1 MDSSNSTRPCKK
13 CGLLF
18 SGVRCN
24 ACNSNRA
31 KASASKAR
39 MTPLTAD
46 RARKLLDYDCSD
58 GRLYRRGKPKKER
71 TSKSDGRYTIF
82 IDGVCRQEH
91 RVVWLWHYGEWPKQC
106 IDHIDRTPL
115 NNRIENLRDVTLS
128 ENKQNQLASKNNATG
143 LKGVCKTKVK
153 SGAWTAQICHNGK
166 NIYLGYFKAPE
177 DAHAAYCEAAA
188 RLHTC
193 NPLASNS

>member
-46 RARKLLDYDCSD
+46 RARQLLDYDCSD

-71 TSKSDGRYTIF
+71 TSKSAGRYTIF

-106 IDHIDRTPL
+106 IDHIDRNPL
-115 NNRIENLRDVTLS
+115 NNRIKNLRDVTLS
-128 ENKQNQLASKNNATG
+128 ENKQNQSVTKRSKTG
-143 LKGVCKTKVK
+143 FKGVSVLRYGYSAEIQHKRKK
-153 SGAWTAQICHNGK
+153 Y
-166 NIYLGYFKAPE
+166 YLGYFKTPE

-193 NPLASNS
+193 NPVASNS